1 MRFGRAAV
9 AVLPILLSA
18 GLMASP
24 TSRSPNVGQALTPA
38 GPAESPPDT
47 IRLDAIVTDRS
58 DHPIR
63 DLKTSDF
70 EISDNGQNR
79 PVDSATLES
88 GRDGRLIAIFLDD
101 YHVEAGDSARARTAL
116 TQFIDSELRP
126 NDLVAVMKPLDSLKA
141 IQVTEDRRALRS
153 AIETFE
159 GRKGDY
165 APRTPLEE
173 NLMSRA
179 PAAADVGRSQVVS
192 SALQALALRIGAM
205 RDGRKTIVL
214 VSEGFAPP
222 ASRGSDSLTGS
233 LRGVV
238 YAANRY
244 GVAIYPI
251 DPRMPSTGNASDQ
264 TMSPLQSLANQTG
277 GEATINEADLIAGME
292 QSARD
297 LDSYYELSYRPG
309 GEGDGKFHPVG
320 VRVKRPGAQIR
331 ARSGYWAP
339 SAAALRLAA
348 GPMPRAMP
356 MATKAPHVSTLIHPW
371 FGTSRGPDG
380 LTTVIVTWEPG
391 SAPPRNQHIGSVV
404 LKATAD
410 DGRVLFQDRV
420 DSRAAFDAPP
430 GHIQLD
436 MTIQGIDGK
445 TLDSDYRGMDVPN
458 LRVSRPTI
466 ATPQILRT
474 RNAREFAAESVRL
487 DVAPVAAREFSR
499 TERLIVRIPVYP
511 ADDSAPTVTVTLTN
525 RAGTPIE
532 SLSRVPAA
540 LPAGIVQFD
549 LPLARF
555 PPEDYRIEVVA
566 TSPASPEAKT
576 VILFRITN

>member
-1 MRFGRAAV
+1 MRVGRPVVV
-9 AVLPILLSA
+9 ALAILLSA

-24 TSRSPNVGQALTPA
+24 TSRAPNVGPAFRLA
-38 GPAESPPDT
+38 GPAESPPDI
-47 IRLDAIVTDRS
+47 IRLDAIVTDRN
-58 DHPIR
+58 DRPIR
-63 DLKTSDF
+63 DLQTSDF

-101 YHVEAGDSARARTAL
+101 YHVEAGDSARARAAL

-141 IQVTEDRRALRS
+141 IQITENRDALRS
-153 AIETFE
+153 AIDGFE

-165 APRTPLEE
+165 APRTPFEE
-173 NLMSRA
+173 SLMSRA
-179 PAAADVGRSQVVS
+179 PAAADAGRAQVVS
-192 SALQALALRIGAM
+192 SALQALTLRIGAM

-214 VSEGFAPP
+214 VSEGFAPSL
-222 ASRGSDSLTGS
+222 ARGSDSLTAS
-233 LRGVV
+233 LRAVV

-251 DPRMPSTGNASDQ
+251 DPRVPSTGNDPDQ
-264 TMSPLQSLANQTG
+264 TMSSLQSLANQTG
-277 GEATINEADLIAGME
+277 GEATINNADLIAVME

-297 LDSYYELSYRPG
+297 LDNYYELSYRPG
-309 GEGDGKFHPVG
+309 GAGDGKFHPVG

-331 ARSGYWAP
+331 TRSGYWAP
-339 SAAALRLAA
+339 SAEALRLAA
-348 GPMPRAMP
+348 GPMPRAIS
-356 MATKAPHVSTLIHPW
+356 MAAKPPHASTLIHPW
-371 FGTSRGPDG
+371 FGTSRGLDG
-380 LTTVIVTWEPG
+380 LTTVVVTWEPG

-420 DSRAAFDAPP
+420 DSRAAFDAAP
-430 GHIQLD
+430 GHIQLE
-436 MTIQGIDGK
+436 MTVQGIDGK

-474 RNAREFAAESVRL
+474 RNAREFAAESVSV
-487 DVAPVAAREFSR
+487 DVAPAASREFSR
-499 TERLIVRIPVYP
+499 TERLLVRIPVYS
-511 ADDSAPTVTVTLTN
+511 ADDSAPAVTATLMN

-540 LPAGIVQFD
+540 LPAGMIQFD

-566 TSPASPEAKT
+566 TTPSGAEAKS
-576 VILFRITN
+576 VILFRVTN